1 MENNSIK
8 VTLKAEIPH
17 RDQQIDILV
26 DILETRTL
34 PPFLY
39 VYGHTSTGKSLVVQQ
54 VIQAIENIQYAAI
67 QCIECL
73 SPRFLYESV
82 LEQLGWEDR
91 CDSANDFARHLKQV
105 YVGRPICIVL
115 DKAERLRD
123 LNDGMLIPTLTKI
136 PEYTGLNICIMFIS
150 EIPFEKFRCG
160 TGSPDPIHIFFPQY
174 SKEEILDLLMKECPQ
189 PDNSS
194 LYQTYL
200 SMILGVFLVAC
211 RDYCELRYI
220 ASQHWD
226 SFMEPI
232 NSGEIDKTQSVKLW
246 RHLEPK
252 LRASLNQVYVRGPDT
267 CGTQIGLKM
276 ELPFFSKF
284 LIIAAYLASYNPA
297 RYDRRLFVKAK
308 EGRKNKDKGL
318 KSLKKQKLH
327 NAARLMGPKV
337 FPIDRLMAIF
347 YSIVEERVTPSL
359 NIFVQI
365 STLVSLKLLTHTGS
379 AAMFQGV
386 PKYRCNAGYDLV
398 RSLARTVN
406 FELGRYLYDTTV

>member
-1 MENNSIK
+1 MREYPDSEN
-8 VTLKAEIPH
+8 A
-17 RDQQIDILV
+17 
-26 DILETRTL
+26 
-34 PPFLY
+34 
-39 VYGHTSTGKSLVVQQ
+39 
-54 VIQAIENIQYAAI
+54 
-67 QCIECL
+67 
-73 SPRFLYESV
+73 
-82 LEQLGWEDR
+82 
-91 CDSANDFARHLKQV
+91 
-105 YVGRPICIVL
+105 
-115 DKAERLRD
+115 
-123 LNDGMLIPTLTKI
+123 
-136 PEYTGLNICIMFIS
+136 
-150 EIPFEKFRCG
+150 
-160 TGSPDPIHIFFPQY
+160 
-174 SKEEILDLLMKECPQ
+174 
-189 PDNSS
+189 S

-211 RDYCELRYI
+211 RDFCELRYI

-232 NSGEIDKTQSVKLW
+232 NRGDIDKNQSVKLW

-252 LRASLNQVYVRGPDT
+252 LRLSLNQVYLRGPDS
-267 CGTQIGLKM
+267 CGNQIGLKM

-359 NIFVQI
+359 NIFVQVRICVDKLFIINTKSNKI
-365 STLVSLKLLTHTGS
+365 SYHI
-379 AAMFQGV
+379 
-386 PKYRCNAGYDLV
+386 
-398 RSLARTVN
+398 
-406 FELGRYLYDTTV
+406 

>member
-1 MENNSIK
+1 MEINSIK
-8 VTLKAEIPH
+8 ENLKAEIPH
-17 RDQQIDILV
+17 REQQIEILADILQSNA
-26 DILETRTL
+26 L

-39 VYGHTSTGKSLVVQQ
+39 VYGHTSTGKSLVVQR
-54 VIQAIENIQYAAI
+54 VIESVEHVQYAAI
-67 QCIECL
+67 HCIECL

-82 LEQLGWEDR
+82 LEQLGSQER
-91 CDSANDFARHLKQV
+91 CDNANEFARYLKQL
-105 YVGRPICIVL
+105 GDTRPICIVL
-115 DKAERLRD
+115 DKAERMRD
-123 LNDGMLIPTLTKI
+123 LSDGMIIPTLTKI
-136 PEYTGLNICIMFIS
+136 PEFTGLNICIIFIS

-160 TGSPDPIHIFFPQY
+160 TGSLDPIQIFFPQY
-174 SKEEILDLLMKECPQ
+174 SKEEILDLLMKECRQ
-189 PDNSS
+189 PEHSS

-211 RDYCELRYI
+211 RDFCELRYI
-220 ASQHWD
+220 AAQHWEA
-226 SFMEPI
+226 FMEPI
-232 NSGEIDKTQSVKLW
+232 HSGEIDKTQSVKLW

-252 LRASLNQVYVRGPDT
+252 LRSSLNQVYVRGPDA

-284 LIIAAYLASYNPA
+284 LIIAAYLASYNPP

-308 EGRKNKDKGL
+308 EGRKKKDKGL

-365 STLVSLKLLTHTGS
+365 STLVSLKLITHTGS